1 MLGRSTRH
9 TWWMDRSSDEV
20 IADWL
25 HRRVTPVTR
34 WAERHPVALDVLS
47 AVVLTVASFVG
58 IAIQERLRHA
68 DVVAFCFALPA
79 PLLVRHRAPRLSFG
93 LIALI
98 ALAQWA
104 ISTPQLADGAVLIS
118 MFWLM
123 LDGELTEMAVAGAI
137 IEVGAVLAA
146 TRWSPRQPEK
156 VWVGITGL
164 GVAAGV
170 LGVAIR
176 QRRALVATLDER
188 AARLEF
194 ERDQEGRLAAAAER
208 ARIARE
214 MHDIVSHNL
223 TVMIGLADG
232 ASYALPG
239 SPDTSLSAMARVS
252 QTGRQALGEMRRL
265 LGVLRDEPEAGPYEP
280 QPGLDRL
287 DELLARVEAAGIP
300 VAIEVYGDPHALP
313 GGVQLTVFRVA
324 QEALDEHAQARGPAG
339 DREPGPALRGRPG
352 VARGD
357 RHRRPGRRELAA
369 GAPGAVRA
377 ARRRARAARD
387 ARARRRLRR
396 HVAGRSAAGRLA
408 GGAHAS
414 PRTSRWSPAP
424 RRCDDDERAARRR
437 PGAHA
442 HGVPDGDRQPARPDG
457 GRARRATG
465 RRRSPRSPGT
475 SRRSC

>member
-1 MLGRSTRH
+1 
-9 TWWMDRSSDEV
+9 MDRSSDEV

-25 HRRVTPVTR
+25 HRRVTPLTR
-34 WAERHPVALDVLS
+34 WADRHPVALDVLTT
-47 AVVLTVASFVG
+47 VVLTLASFVG
-58 IAIQERLRHA
+58 IAIQGRLRHP
-68 DVVAFCFALPA
+68 DVVVFCFALPA
-79 PLLVRHRAPRLSFG
+79 PLLLRHHDPRASFG

-123 LDGELTEMAVAGAI
+123 LVGELTEMALAGAI
-137 IEVGAVLAA
+137 VEFGAVMAA
-146 TRWSPRQPEK
+146 LRWSPRQPEK

-176 QRRALVATLDER
+176 QRRALVASMQER

-232 ASYALPG
+232 ATYALG
-239 SPDTSLSAMARVS
+239 ASPDSSLSAMERVS

-300 VAIEVYGDPHALP
+300 VAIEVFGDPHALP

-324 QEALDEHAQARGPAG
+324 QEALTNTLKHAGRPATACLSLRCGPDRVALEVTDTGRAGRSWSARAMTPPIPSGGRGIRGMRERAAAYGGALEAGPMPAG
-339 DREPGPALRGRPG
+339 GWRVALTIAPEAAVVVGP
-352 VARGD
+352 
-357 RHRRPGRRELAA
+357 
-369 GAPGAVRA
+369 
-377 ARRRARAARD
+377 RD
-387 ARARRRLRR
+387 AR
-396 HVAGRSAAGRLA
+396 
-408 GGAHAS
+408 
-414 PRTSRWSPAP
+414 
-424 RRCDDDERAARRR
+424 
-437 PGAHA
+437 
-442 HGVPDGDRQPARPDG
+442 
-457 GRARRATG
+457 
-465 RRRSPRSPGT
+465 
-475 SRRSC
+475 

>member
-1 MLGRSTRH
+1 VNIGASSRH
-9 TWWMDRSSDEV
+9 TWWVERNSDEV

-34 WAERHPVALDVLS
+34 WADRHPVALDVLS
-47 AVVLTVASFVG
+47 AFVLALVSFTG
-58 IAIQERLRHA
+58 IVIQGRLRHPG
-68 DVVAFCFALPA
+68 VVIFCFALPA
-79 PLLVRHRAPRLSFG
+79 PLLVRHREPRLSFA

-98 ALAQWA
+98 ALTQWWL
-104 ISTPQLADGAVLIS
+104 STPQISDGAVLIA

-123 LDGELTEMAVAGAI
+123 LDGELTEMAIAAAVVEAGA
-137 IEVGAVLAA
+137 VMAA
-146 TRWSPRQPEK
+146 LRWSPRQPEK

-176 QRRALVATLDER
+176 QRRALVASMQER

-232 ASYALPG
+232 ATYALQG
-239 SPDTSLSAMARVS
+239 SPDTSLSAMERVS

-265 LGVLRDEPEAGPYEP
+265 LGVLRDEPEEAGSYEP

-300 VAIEVYGDPHALP
+300 VAIELYGDPHVLP
-313 GGVQLTVFRVA
+313 NGVQLTVFRVA
-324 QEALDEHAQARGPAG
+324 QEALTNTLKHAGRPATARLILRCEP
-339 DREPGPALRGRPG
+339 DRVVLEVTDTGSPDRAAARPALPSGGRGL
-352 VARGD
+352 RGM
-357 RHRRPGRRELAA
+357 R
-369 GAPGAVRA
+369 
-377 ARRRARAARD
+377 
-387 ARARRRLRR
+387 
-396 HVAGRSAAGRLA
+396 
-408 GGAHAS
+408 
-414 PRTSRWSPAP
+414 
-424 RRCDDDERAARRR
+424 ERAAAYGGELEAGPR
-437 PGAHA
+437 PEGGWRVALTIA
-442 HGVPDGDRQPARPDG
+442 PDLAAVGPAQE
-457 GRARRATG
+457 AR
-465 RRRSPRSPGT
+465 
-475 SRRSC
+475 